1 MTTIVDQI
9 MVAIVAALTN
19 ATDAADRVY
28 RSRVVAITRGETPCI
43 AVAPHAEESTVFGQN
58 IDNNILEVEVEVF
71 VRGDPYDETA
81 DPVVGQVHRVLT
93 NDPGIKSL
101 VTEIRKKSKAWQAH
115 EGDETAGVVA
125 TVYLVRYLSLAGD
138 ITAIV

>member
-1 MTTIVDQI
+1 MTTIVEQI
-9 MVAIVAALTN
+9 MVALVAALTN

-43 AVAPHAEESTVFGQN
+43 AVAPHVEESTVFGQD
-58 IDNNILEVEVEVF
+58 IDNNVLDIEVEVF

-81 DPVVGQVHRVLT
+81 DPVVGQVHRSLT
-93 NDPGIKSL
+93 NDPGVKSL
-101 VTEIRKKSKAWQAH
+101 VTEIRKKSKAWQAL

-125 TVYLVRYLSLAGD
+125 TVYQVRYLSLASD
-138 ITAIV
+138 ISVLV